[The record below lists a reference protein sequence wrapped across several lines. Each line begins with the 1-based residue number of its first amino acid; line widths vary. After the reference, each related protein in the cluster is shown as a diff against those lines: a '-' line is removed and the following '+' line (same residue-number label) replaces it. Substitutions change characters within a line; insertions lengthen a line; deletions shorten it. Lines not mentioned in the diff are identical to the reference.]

1 MRSER
6 ASDPPWQVIWPRSAP
21 LYTRGPPGRFMVP
34 GGQKKIFQ
42 IFFILTSR
50 GHVGSHGV
58 MCGHFEVIKG
68 HLKYFKADLFVYF
81 RLLNRLIFG
90 FEAFSK

>member
-1 MRSER
+1 
-6 ASDPPWQVIWPRSAP
+6 
-21 LYTRGPPGRFMVP
+21 MVP

-50 GHVGSHGV
+50 GHVGSHRV
-58 MCGHFEVIKG
+58 TCGHSEVIKG
-68 HLKYFKADLFVYF
+68 HLKSFKTVLFVYF

-90 FEAFSK
+90 F